1 MNASSQGIDRRV
13 FKVWAKRNLDALRGL
28 FALSFELTDPHFSS
42 APPAMQSQ
50 FVDEQMDNIGLDMTI
65 HQVCLFFD
73 VLERS
78 DAQSYQQLVANV
90 FRTFPELEILNR

>member
-1 MNASSQGIDRRV
+1 
-13 FKVWAKRNLDALRGL
+13 
-28 FALSFELTDPHFSS
+28 
-42 APPAMQSQ
+42 MQSQ

-90 FRTFPELEILNR
+90 FRTFPELEILHR